1 MKIDSKSQYV
11 DYISIVA
18 DAVPNLDLRTNKITG
33 KRAQFPDAFG
43 ESLTKRFD
51 TVWARR

>member
-18 DAVPNLDLRTNKITG
+18 DAVPNLDLRTNKIMRET
-33 KRAQFPDAFG
+33 
-43 ESLTKRFD
+43 S
-51 TVWARR
+51 TVARRFW